1 VKGFGFAIPVT
12 GVFFFFKKQ
21 VLRSRFRKKEVLG
34 LFWRGFVGSDVPSAA
49 WKRPLFF
56 SVSVPSLQGTITE
69 IISLPFVCKGLFF
82 SSEKK
87 VLGVSVRGNKVFLGG
102 FVAALLDSDF
112 PPVGKVFFQFVLSL
126 LSSILHVIHILP
138 SH

>member
-1 VKGFGFAIPVT
+1 
-12 GVFFFFKKQ
+12 
-21 VLRSRFRKKEVLG
+21 
-34 LFWRGFVGSDVPSAA
+34 
-49 WKRPLFF
+49 
-56 SVSVPSLQGTITE
+56 
-69 IISLPFVCKGLFF
+69 LPFVCKGLFF